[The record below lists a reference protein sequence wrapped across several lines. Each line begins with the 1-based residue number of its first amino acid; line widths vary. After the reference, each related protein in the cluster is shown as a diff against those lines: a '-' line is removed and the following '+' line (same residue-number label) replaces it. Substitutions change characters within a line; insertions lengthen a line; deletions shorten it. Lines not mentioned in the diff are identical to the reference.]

1 MVLLP
6 FFFFFLRV
14 NKLLSTCH
22 LGVIFARWSAE
33 VSFPSLYLKI
43 QHGIWV
49 LGKLFSLTLKLCG
62 TGKWKALP
70 VPSTQDQYSCHGNLV
85 LCSNSTWSDLRKFC
99 DLAEKAGKWFG
110 VSKCCLYIY
119 FSILV
124 AFLRKATLSHTWNTA
139 VGTAQQLSV
148 LQLCFK
154 CYDTSWGKRFE
165 KEMLFVYVKIESRR
179 PKCFAVSAL
188 RSSVKR
194 WYPIAVCLFQ
204 PGTETICLK

>member
-1 MVLLP
+1 MVYGSWANC
-6 FFFFFLRV
+6 FHW
-14 NKLLSTCH
+14 LLSCVEQENEKH
-22 LGVIFARWSAE
+22 
-33 VSFPSLYLKI
+33 YLCPRPRTNTPVT
-43 QHGIWV
+43 GIWFYAPTPHG
-49 LGKLFSLTLKLCG
+49 LSLE
-62 TGKWKALP
+62 P
-70 VPSTQDQYSCHGNLV
+70 
-85 LCSNSTWSDLRKFC
+85 WSDLRKFC